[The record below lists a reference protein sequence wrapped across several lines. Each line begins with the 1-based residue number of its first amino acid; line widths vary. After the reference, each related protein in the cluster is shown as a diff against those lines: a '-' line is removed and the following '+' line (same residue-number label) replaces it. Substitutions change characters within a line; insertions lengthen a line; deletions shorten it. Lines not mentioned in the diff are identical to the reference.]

1 MPENRRKFVH
11 DVCRCLYFEA
21 KACTN
26 LGSQLAAVY
35 RMDTQMVDQ
44 EPYRSVQLFRRVDTR
59 IPTPLLSS
67 TISTNQA
74 LGKLT
79 DLRAPLGQPTSQ
91 SLPSRSQTSTPV
103 SAMSSGSRGWTSVVA
118 RQQQPSPK
126 PETNPT
132 AWLTSNTTIRGSSA
146 PLAAPVASQVQ
157 RPVQV
162 TPQSGPSEDVP
173 DDWEDDA

>member
-1 MPENRRKFVH
+1 
-11 DVCRCLYFEA
+11 
-21 KACTN
+21 
-26 LGSQLAAVY
+26 
-35 RMDTQMVDQ
+35 MVDQ

-67 TISTNQA
+67 TISTNQT

-79 DLRAPLGQPTSQ
+79 DLRAPLGQSTSQ

-132 AWLTSNTTIRGSSA
+132 AWLTSNTTTRGSSA
-146 PLAAPVASQVQ
+146 SPVPPSQVH